1 MTDDEVKSFVAIN
14 FTGYFKSTRKK
25 LYSNL
30 IEEQNLR
37 KFTEF
42 LSIFITTPDEVEK
55 YVEIMH
61 SNSSDKYVYH
71 YNIEILNP
79 SDPELQL
86 INAKPMIKTKLKELL
101 SELEKFNAQTILVLE
116 YKKRDVRK
124 IFDSSVKLIA
134 SDSDI
139 DQAFIFMHQSI
150 MTKQIMLV
158 KIRLS

>member
-1 MTDDEVKSFVAIN
+1 MKGFVAIT

-30 IEEQNLR
+30 SEEQNLR

-42 LSIFITTPDEVEK
+42 LYIFITTPDEVQK
-55 YVEIMH
+55 YVEIMQ

-86 INAKPMIKTKLKELL
+86 INAKPMIKTKLKKLL
-101 SELEKFNAQTILVLE
+101 SELEKFNVQTILVLE
-116 YKKRDVRK
+116 YNKRDVCK
-124 IFDSSVKLIA
+124 IFDSSVKLIS

-139 DQAFIFMHQSI
+139 DETFIFMHQSI
-150 MTKQIMLV
+150 MKKQIMLV
-158 KIRLS
+158 KIGLP